1 MKKIDW
7 EISWRK
13 LKYIPKSTGLRI
25 LMLVTG
31 LAEVLFLVLLLVL
44 NVLPFTYVALI
55 ILALLFI
62 DCIMLQLMNGVK
74 HRRTK
79 TLGAMVIAVF
89 LLNVLLIGDVYVYST
104 YDTLQKISAW
114 HDTWEY
120 YDVVALK
127 EGSYNKVGD
136 INGQTVYTID
146 TESKQLTEA
155 SERLITK
162 EEVGIE
168 TVSGLM
174 TLGQKL
180 VDDGTDVSD
189 TNVSEL
195 ESATEDEIA
204 QAAEKLDEETKKD
217 DDKASE
223 ENADSAEADKATATT
238 AAPTSGVKL
247 QDNIILV
254 SHSGYKLIKSNIKG
268 FKKNTEI
275 IYRIKVKK
283 RADDT
288 SKAVDVT
295 KDSFNVL
302 ISGLDSWGTIDE
314 GGLSDVNMVMTVNPQ
329 TRQILLTSIPRDSYI
344 PLHSYGAKDK
354 LTHSG
359 IYGSDE
365 TRMTIED
372 LLDIDINYTIRVN
385 FSMLVDLIN
394 AIDGSDVYSDYAFES
409 AITDWTYEE
418 GWNHCTGKKALYFAR
433 ERKAFTD
440 GDMQRNKN
448 QQKVLEATLKKVT
461 SSKVIMTRYTKILDA
476 VEDEMWTD
484 MSNKDLRRLAK
495 MQLRNMNKKWTVNKV
510 NITGPTGGAP
520 CFSMGNQNLSVV
532 FPTEESI
539 ENAKSA
545 IHDIMYPVE
554 NAQPQSSTQESTE
567 ASETNEE
574 VEE

>member
-7 EISWRK
+7 KISWRK

-79 TLGAMVIAVF
+79 TLGAMVIAAL

-195 ESATEDEIA
+195 ESATEEEIA
-204 QAAEKLDEETKKD
+204 KAAEKLDEEAKKD
-217 DDKASE
+217 DDKAAE
-223 ENADSAEADKATATT
+223 ENADSAEADNAAATT
-238 AAPTSGVKL
+238 AAPESGVKL

-302 ISGLDSWGTIDE
+302 ISGLDSWGTIDQ

-359 IYGSDE
+359 IYGSEE
-365 TRMTIED
+365 TRKTIED

-394 AIDGSDVYSDYAFES
+394 AIDGIDVYSDYAFES

-433 ERKAFTD
+433 ERKAFSD

-484 MSNKDLRRLAK
+484 MSDKDLRRLAK
-495 MQLRNMNKKWTVNKV
+495 MQLRNMSKKWVVNKV
-510 NITGPTGGAP
+510 NITGSTGGAP

-539 ENAKSA
+539 ENAKAA

-554 NAQPQSSTQESTE
+554 NAQPQSSTQKSTE

>member
-1 MKKIDW
+1 
-7 EISWRK
+7 
-13 LKYIPKSTGLRI
+13 
-25 LMLVTG
+25 MLVTG
-31 LAEVLFLVLLLVL
+31 LAEVLFLVLLFVL

-55 ILALLFI
+55 LLVLFLV
-62 DCIMLQLMNGVK
+62 DAIMLQLMNGVK

-79 TLGAMVIAVF
+79 TLGAMVIAAL

-127 EGSYNKVGD
+127 EGSYNKIGD
-136 INGQTVYTID
+136 VKGQTVYTVD
-146 TESKQLTEA
+146 MESKQLTEA

-162 EEVGIE
+162 EEVE
-168 TVSGLM
+168 LDTVSGLL

-275 IYRIKVKK
+275 IYKIKVKK
-283 RADDT
+283 RGDDT
-288 SKAVDVT
+288 SRAVDVT

-359 IYGSDE
+359 IYGQDE

-372 LLDIDINYTIRVN
+372 FLDIEINYTIRVN

-394 AIDGSDVYSDYAFES
+394 AIDGIDVYSDYAFES

-433 ERKAFTD
+433 ERKAFSD

-484 MSNKDLRRLAK
+484 MSDKDLRKLAK
-495 MQLRNMNKKWTVNKV
+495 MQLRNMRKKWTVEKV
-510 NITGPTGGAP
+510 NVTGSTGGAP
-520 CFSMGNQNLSVV
+520 CFSMGNQNLSCV
-532 FPTEESI
+532 FPTEESV
-539 ENAKSA
+539 EKAKSA

-554 NAQPQSSTQESTE
+554 NAQPQSSTQKSTE

>member
-1 MKKIDW
+1 
-7 EISWRK
+7 
-13 LKYIPKSTGLRI
+13 
-25 LMLVTG
+25 MLVTG
-31 LAEVLFLVLLLVL
+31 LAEVLFLVLLFVL

-55 ILALLFI
+55 ILALLLI
-62 DCIMLQLMNGVK
+62 DAIMLQLINGVK
-74 HRRTK
+74 YRRTK
-79 TLGAMVIAVF
+79 TLGAMVIAAL

-127 EGSYNKVGD
+127 EGSYDKVGD
-136 INGQTVYTID
+136 IKGQTVYTVD
-146 TESKQLTEA
+146 MESKQLTEA

-162 EEVGIE
+162 EEVEIE

-195 ESATEDEIA
+195 ESATEEEIA
-204 QAAEKLDEETKKD
+204 AAAEKLDEEAKKD
-217 DDKASE
+217 DDKAAEE
-223 ENADSAEADKATATT
+223 ENTDSTEADNAAAT
-238 AAPTSGVKL
+238 AAPASGVEL
-247 QDNIILV
+247 HDDIILV

-275 IYRIKVKK
+275 IYKIKVKK
-283 RADDT
+283 RGDDT
-288 SKAVDVT
+288 SKDVDVT

-302 ISGLDSWGTIDE
+302 ISGLDSWGKIDE

-344 PLHSYGAKDK
+344 PLHSFGAKDK

-359 IYGSDE
+359 IYGQEE
-365 TRMTIED
+365 TRKTIED
-372 LLDIDINYTIRVN
+372 FLGIDINYTIRVN

-394 AIDGSDVYSDYAFES
+394 AIDGIDVYSDYAFES

-433 ERKAFTD
+433 ERKAFSE

-484 MSNKDLRRLAK
+484 MSDKDLRKLAK
-495 MQLRNMNKKWTVNKV
+495 MQLRNMSKKWEIKKV

-520 CFSMGNQNLSVV
+520 CYSMGNQNLSCV
-532 FPTEESI
+532 FPTEESV
-539 ENAKSA
+539 EKAKSA
-545 IHDIMYPVE
+545 IHDIMYPVD
-554 NAQPQSSTQESTE
+554 NTKTNTE
-567 ASETNEE
+567 GNETNEE
-574 VEE
+574 ASENAEQE

>member
-1 MKKIDW
+1 
-7 EISWRK
+7 
-13 LKYIPKSTGLRI
+13 
-25 LMLVTG
+25 MLVTG
-31 LAEVLFLVLLLVL
+31 LAEVLFLVLLFVL

-55 ILALLFI
+55 LLVLFLV
-62 DCIMLQLMNGVK
+62 DAIMLQLMNGVK

-79 TLGAMVIAVF
+79 TLGAMVIAA
-89 LLNVLLIGDVYVYST
+89 LILNVLLIGDVYVYST

-127 EGSYNKVGD
+127 EGSYNKIGD
-136 INGQTVYTID
+136 VKGQTVYTVD
-146 TESKQLTEA
+146 MESKQLTEA

-162 EEVGIE
+162 EEVE
-168 TVSGLM
+168 LDTVSGLL

-275 IYRIKVKK
+275 VYKIKVKK
-283 RADDT
+283 RGDDT
-288 SKAVDVT
+288 SRAVDVT

-359 IYGSDE
+359 IYGQDE

-372 LLDIDINYTIRVN
+372 FLDIEINYTIRVN

-394 AIDGSDVYSDYAFES
+394 AIDGIDVYSDYAFES

-433 ERKAFTD
+433 ERKAFSD

-484 MSNKDLRRLAK
+484 MSDKDLRKLAK
-495 MQLRNMNKKWTVNKV
+495 MQLRNMSKKWTVEKV
-510 NITGPTGGAP
+510 NVTGSTGGAP
-520 CFSMGNQNLSVV
+520 CFSMGNQNLSCV
-532 FPTEESI
+532 FPTEESV
-539 ENAKSA
+539 EKAKSA

-554 NAQPQSSTQESTE
+554 NAQPQSSTQKSTE